1 MTEEKSIPQI
11 SFSWKARLK
20 SFGYAIDGILHFFRT
35 GHNAQIQLAASF
47 VVLLL
52 SLYFHVSTTEGVLLI
67 ICIAMVWIMEM
78 INTALEKTM
87 DFISLQYHPQIKR
100 IKDLAAGAV
109 LIAAVAAFLA
119 GALIFIPKFYKHD
132 KQFSIP
138 LLFPADRSGSGSDA
152 ILPFF
157 PGAGFFPR
165 AVHGPFTF
173 SFPGLEP
180 FPGFYSFFPVAKN
193 S

>member
-11 SFSWKARLK
+11 PFSWKARLK
-20 SFGYAIDGILHFFRT
+20 SFAYAVDGILHFFRT

-67 ICIAMVWIMEM
+67 ICIALVWVMEM

-119 GALIFIPKFYKHD
+119 GALIFIPKIYKHD
-132 KQFSIP
+132 KQISIP
-138 LLFPADRSGSGSDA
+138 LLFPADRSGSGSDV

-157 PGAGFFPR
+157 PGAGFIPR
-165 AVHGPFTF
+165 AVHRSFTF
-173 SFPGLEP
+173 SFPGMEP
-180 FPGFYSFFPVAKN
+180 LPGLYTLFPVTKN
-193 S
+193 N

>member
-1 MTEEKSIPQI
+1 MNEEKSNPRVL
-11 SFSWKARLK
+11 FSWKARLK
-20 SFGYAIDGILHFFRT
+20 SFVYAMDGLLDFFRT
-35 GHNAQIQLAASF
+35 GHNAQIQLAAAF
-47 VVLLL
+47 IVLLL
-52 SLYFHVSTTEGVLLI
+52 SLYFGVSTTEGVLLI
-67 ICIAMVWIMEM
+67 ICIALVWIMEM

-87 DFISLQYHPQIKR
+87 DLISLQYHPQIKR

-109 LIAAVAAFLA
+109 LIAAIAAFLA

-138 LLFPADRSGSGSDA
+138 LLFPADRSGAGSDA

-157 PGAGFFPR
+157 PGAGFIPR
-165 AVHGPFTF
+165 AVHRSFTF
-173 SFPGLEP
+173 SFPGMEP
-180 FPGFYSFFPVAKN
+180 LPGLYSIFPVAKN